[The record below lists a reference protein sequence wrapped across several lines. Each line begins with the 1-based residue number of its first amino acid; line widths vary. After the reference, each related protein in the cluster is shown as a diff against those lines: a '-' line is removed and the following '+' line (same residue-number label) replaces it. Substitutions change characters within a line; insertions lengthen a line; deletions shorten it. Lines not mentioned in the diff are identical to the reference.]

1 MDWKNKEWYDLIEKF
16 AVAQSLM
23 GVKKT
28 LDVKARMFG
37 EKPSINNI
45 TIKATATGSGQ
56 IARDMDRTAQEIQ
69 ETYKQMMKALN
80 KTSKIIKSIMR
91 DLDNII

>member
-1 MDWKNKEWYDLIEKF
+1 MVRFDREVCGCSKSDGCQKDFGCESEN
-16 AVAQSLM
+16 VRR
-23 GVKKT
+23 KT
-28 LDVKARMFG
+28 NHKQH
-37 EKPSINNI
+37 NNR
-45 TIKATATGSGQ
+45 ATATSGGQ

-69 ETYKQMMKALN
+69 DTYKQMMKELN